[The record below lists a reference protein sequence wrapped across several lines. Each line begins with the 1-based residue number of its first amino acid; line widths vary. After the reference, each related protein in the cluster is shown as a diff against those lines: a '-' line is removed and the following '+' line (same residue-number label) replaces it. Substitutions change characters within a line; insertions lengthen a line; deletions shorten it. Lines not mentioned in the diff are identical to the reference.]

1 VDSKYC
7 PKIPPKAPNDHCAA
21 ADAAKD
27 LFGNGIIEEIHSEAF
42 WDDIM
47 SSSSPDSLK
56 YVDPSF
62 VTTIATGHPDTGYPS
77 EVGTTVEVDS
87 SVHYYGNDFDHHISG
102 VGSVYSYNNGN
113 VTYQQTV
120 GY

>member
-1 VDSKYC
+1 MDGKYC
-7 PKIPPKAPNDHCAA
+7 PKLPPKDHSNHLATV
-21 ADAAKD
+21 DPAKD

-56 YVDPSF
+56 YVDPGFITS
-62 VTTIATGHPDTGYPS
+62 IAAGHPDTGYRNEAS
-77 EVGTTVEVDS
+77 STIEVDS
-87 SVHYYGNDFDHHISG
+87 SAHFYGNEFDNHISS
-102 VGSVYSYNNGN
+102 VGNVYSYSNGN
-113 VTYQQTV
+113 IYSQTV